1 MAMKNHIGGIRK
13 AEKTESISDCK
24 PSGFNFY
31 SDFNDGHRPP
41 AAIPCDF
48 PLHCL
53 FILLPPSTRYLK
65 EMEGIQRKIGEMP
78 MNLSY
83 SSCNRN
89 DKEKDL
95 NVQVVLRCRPLSEEE
110 AICRMPTVISCNEL
124 RGEVLAIQKI
134 GNKQIDR
141 TFVFDKVFGPTA
153 KQMDLFSQSIS
164 PMVSEVLQGFNCTI
178 FAYGQ
183 TGSGKTYTMEGE
195 KKTKNGEFSSDA
207 GVIPRSV
214 QQIFEELEAEF
225 TEYSMKVSLLEI
237 YNEEI
242 IDLLAP
248 DEWESSDDKLTK
260 PIALM
265 EDGKGGVFVK
275 GMEEEI
281 VRSADEIYRILDK
294 TSARR
299 QTVETLLNKRSSRS
313 HSIFSIT
320 IHLKKFT
327 QEGEEVIKTGKL
339 NLVDLAGSVNV
350 LRSGSV
356 EGRAREA
363 GEINRSLLTLGRV
376 INALVEES
384 SHIPYRDSKLT
395 RLLRDSLGGKTKA
408 CIIANISPSIQC
420 LEETLS
426 TLEYAHRARSIKNKP
441 EINQKIMKSVLMKDL
456 YCEIDRLKKE
466 VITTREKKDMYIP
479 GNIFLQEGEKKDMA
493 EKMEHIQVELESKDK
508 QLIVLQELHDSQQ
521 HLTAE
526 LIEKIENSQNKLKGC
541 EKVIL
546 DQEEQYQ
553 KAKYAIR
560 EKEHLIMQMLHSERV
575 LVEHANCLRSELDF
589 AASDRSEL
597 FCKIEHKDNI
607 AERNQIIV
615 QRFQSQLTEQL
626 HTMHK
631 TVSTSVMQQKNQLKE
646 IEEDMQSFI
655 SVKAVATKE
664 LEGLVDKLKDLYQ
677 SDITTLDGLA
687 GELDHNSQ
695 VTFGKLYSQVLTH
708 STSLD
713 DCFKRIAFEAD
724 YLLKD
729 LQNNLSKQKFKLT
742 DFVQLQHERNLR
754 TVEATRAISDTV
766 SSYFHNVEV
775 LISRLSKIL
784 EETKTSQY
792 QQLSELERKFEE
804 CADYEENRLVKKVVQ
819 MLMTSKTKQKKLVQ
833 AAFDI
838 LRESA
843 ADRATNLQKEI
854 SNAQNLTSLTKEQW
868 KLYMEETENNYQE
881 DIVAVESRRCSLE
894 EGLKDC
900 IQKAE
905 MDSLLWE
912 NAQDC
917 LLSLGRATISSM
929 ESIVR
934 NGMEVNQL
942 LRANF
947 SSTATT
953 SLEDFDVCSKNLHSS
968 FNCYLKLHNDASE
981 NINSI
986 IIPSLKDIW
995 DLKNGH
1001 YHKIVEITD
1010 CADKCLEQEY
1020 MVSILTTHHLFRFQG
1035 YDGSTN

>member
-1 MAMKNHIGGIRK
+1 
-13 AEKTESISDCK
+13 
-24 PSGFNFY
+24 
-31 SDFNDGHRPP
+31 
-41 AAIPCDF
+41 
-48 PLHCL
+48 
-53 FILLPPSTRYLK
+53 
-65 EMEGIQRKIGEMP
+65 MEGIQRKGGEVP
-78 MNLSY
+78 MNLSR

-95 NVQVVLRCRPLSEEE
+95 NVQVVLRPLSEEE
-110 AICRMPTVISCNEL
+110 AICRRPTVISCNEL

-141 TFVFDKVFGPTA
+141 TFVFDKMTIVEPGSQQGETLFYADTKRFSHPVTLGTERGTNRIRFLAQQPNKWTYSHSLSLLWLTKFSKALTA
-153 KQMDLFSQSIS
+153 QFSLTGRLAQERLILWKEGKKQRFL
-164 PMVSEVLQGFNCTI
+164 L
-178 FAYGQ
+178 
-183 TGSGKTYTMEGE
+183 
-195 KKTKNGEFSSDA
+195 NGEFSSDA

-214 QQIFEELEAEF
+214 RQIFEELEAEF

-242 IDLLAP
+242 TDLLAP
-248 DEWESSDDKLTK
+248 DERDSSEDKLTK

-265 EDGKGGVFVK
+265 EDGKGSVFVK
-275 GMEEEI
+275 GMEEKI
-281 VRSADEIYRILDK
+281 VCSADEIYRILDK

-327 QEGEEVIKTGKL
+327 QGEEVIKTGKL

-384 SHIPYRDSKLT
+384 RHIPYRDSKLT

-466 VITTREKKDMYIP
+466 VIATREKKDIYIP
-479 GNIFLQEGEKKDMA
+479 GNIFLQEGEKKAMA
-493 EKMEHIQVELESKDK
+493 EKMERIQVKLESKDK

-526 LIEKIENSQNKLKGC
+526 LIEKIENSQNKLKGY

-560 EKEHLIMQMLHSERV
+560 EKEYLIMQMLHSERV

-589 AASDRSEL
+589 AAADRSEL

-664 LEGLVDKLKDLYQ
+664 LEGMVDKLKDLYQ

-724 YLLKD
+724 YLLKE

-742 DFVQLQHERNLR
+742 DFVQLQHEGNLR

-766 SSYFHNVEV
+766 NSYFHNVEV

-784 EETKTSQY
+784 EEAKTSQY
-792 QQLSELERKFEE
+792 QQLSELEKKFEE
-804 CADYEENRLVKKVVQ
+804 CADYEEKRLVKKVVQ
-819 MLMTSKTKQKKLVQ
+819 MLITSKTRQKKLVQ

-868 KLYMEETENNYQE
+868 KLYMEETENNYRE
-881 DIVAVESRRCSLE
+881 DTVAVESRRCSLE

-953 SLEDFDVCSKNLHSS
+953 ALEDFDVCSKNLHSS

-1020 MVSILTTHHLFRFQG
+1020 MV
-1035 YDGSTN
+1035 DA

>member
-1 MAMKNHIGGIRK
+1 MCS
-13 AEKTESISDCK
+13 E
-24 PSGFNFY
+24 
-31 SDFNDGHRPP
+31 
-41 AAIPCDF
+41 
-48 PLHCL
+48 
-53 FILLPPSTRYLK
+53 
-65 EMEGIQRKIGEMP
+65 EMEGIQRKGGEVP
-78 MNLSY
+78 MNLSH

-164 PMVSEVLQGFNCTI
+164 PMVKEVLQGFNCTI

-207 GVIPRSV
+207 GVISRSV
-214 QQIFEELEAEF
+214 RQIFEELEAEF

-281 VRSADEIYRILDK
+281 VRSADEIYKILDK

-320 IHLKKFT
+320 IHLKNFT
-327 QEGEEVIKTGKL
+327 QQGEEVIKTGKL

-350 LRSGSV
+350 LRSGSI

-466 VITTREKKDMYIP
+466 VIATREKKDMYIP
-479 GNIFLQEGEKKDMA
+479 GNIFLQEGEKKAMA

-521 HLTAE
+521 NLTAE
-526 LIEKIENSQNKLKGC
+526 LIEKIENSQNKLKGY

-575 LVEHANCLRSELDF
+575 LLEHANCLRSELDF
-589 AASDRSEL
+589 AAADRSEL

-724 YLLKD
+724 YLLKE

-742 DFVQLQHERNLR
+742 DFVQLQHEGNLR

-881 DIVAVESRRCSLE
+881 DTVAVESRRCSLE

-905 MDSLLWE
+905 MNSLLWE

-968 FNCYLKLHNDASE
+968 FNCYQKLHNNASE

-1020 MVSILTTHHLFRFQG
+1020 MNRFPDSDRISTDSGPLCLPSQTLTESLGFWPLMPPFCAHGTRTDLIIGSGTELVFRFQSSFQIFP
-1035 YDGSTN
+1035 DTDRISQDPDPL

>member
-1 MAMKNHIGGIRK
+1 
-13 AEKTESISDCK
+13 
-24 PSGFNFY
+24 
-31 SDFNDGHRPP
+31 
-41 AAIPCDF
+41 
-48 PLHCL
+48 
-53 FILLPPSTRYLK
+53 
-65 EMEGIQRKIGEMP
+65 
-78 MNLSY
+78 
-83 SSCNRN
+83 
-89 DKEKDL
+89 
-95 NVQVVLRCRPLSEEE
+95 
-110 AICRMPTVISCNEL
+110 MPTVISCNEL

-164 PMVSEVLQGFNCTI
+164 PMVNEVLQGFNCTI

-183 TGSGKTYTMEGE
+183 TGSGKTYTMEGRE
-195 KKTKNGEFSSDA
+195 KTKNGEFSSDA

-214 QQIFEELEAEF
+214 RQIFEELEAEF

-242 IDLLAP
+242 TDLLAS
-248 DEWESSDDKLTK
+248 DEWESSDDKLKK

-275 GMEEEI
+275 GMEEEM

-356 EGRAREA
+356 EGRARDA

-466 VITTREKKDMYIP
+466 VIATREKKDIYIP
-479 GNIFLQEGEKKDMA
+479 GNIFLQEGEKKAMA

-521 HLTAE
+521 QLTAE
-526 LIEKIENSQNKLKGC
+526 LIEKIENSQNKLKGY

-589 AASDRSEL
+589 AAADRSEL

-631 TVSTSVMQQKNQLKE
+631 TVATSVMQQKNQLKE

-655 SVKAVATKE
+655 SVKAVTTKE

-713 DCFKRIAFEAD
+713 DVRTLSYSCNSMFNNYFNRFDLFVLRQCFKRIAFEAD
-724 YLLKD
+724 YLLKE

-742 DFVQLQHERNLR
+742 DFVQLQHEGNLR

-804 CADYEENRLVKKVVQ
+804 CADYEEKRLVKKVVQ
-819 MLMTSKTKQKKLVQ
+819 MLITSKTRQKKRV
-833 AAFDI
+833 
-838 LRESA
+838 
-843 ADRATNLQKEI
+843 
-854 SNAQNLTSLTKEQW
+854 
-868 KLYMEETENNYQE
+868 
-881 DIVAVESRRCSLE
+881 
-894 EGLKDC
+894 
-900 IQKAE
+900 
-905 MDSLLWE
+905 
-912 NAQDC
+912 
-917 LLSLGRATISSM
+917 
-929 ESIVR
+929 
-934 NGMEVNQL
+934 
-942 LRANF
+942 
-947 SSTATT
+947 
-953 SLEDFDVCSKNLHSS
+953 
-968 FNCYLKLHNDASE
+968 
-981 NINSI
+981 
-986 IIPSLKDIW
+986 
-995 DLKNGH
+995 
-1001 YHKIVEITD
+1001 KI
-1010 CADKCLEQEY
+1010 
-1020 MVSILTTHHLFRFQG
+1020 
-1035 YDGSTN
+1035 